1 MSSCSVLLYLLIQ
14 TNYSATHGH
23 TAVNWLGA
31 PRCLRQMK
39 RCSEQEETT
48 SIAKRSSSSVAP
60 YHSFPPLAKTHSL
73 RTSSSPPKASLFGH
87 PCKATM
93 SLTERVVDLSPMGA
107 QKQKILSKDG
117 IFCFIQYLSLVKWG
131 KFPMICTF
139 KAFFGKIV
147 LNKAQ
152 LNILMS
158 RV

>member
-1 MSSCSVLLYLLIQ
+1 MILFDIRV
-14 TNYSATHGH
+14 TT
-23 TAVNWLGA
+23 TVNWLGA

-39 RCSEQEETT
+39 WCSEQEETR
-48 SIAKRSSSSVAP
+48 SIASAQ
-60 YHSFPPLAKTHSL
+60 
-73 RTSSSPPKASLFGH
+73 AS
-87 PCKATM
+87 KATM
-93 SLTERVVDLSPMGA
+93 FLTERVVDLSPMGA

>member
-1 MSSCSVLLYLLIQ
+1 
-14 TNYSATHGH
+14 
-23 TAVNWLGA
+23 
-31 PRCLRQMK
+31 
-39 RCSEQEETT
+39 
-48 SIAKRSSSSVAP
+48 
-60 YHSFPPLAKTHSL
+60 
-73 RTSSSPPKASLFGH
+73 
-87 PCKATM
+87 M

-152 LNILMS
+152 LNILMI
-158 RV
+158 RMCCLLGYVCL